1 MATHMPPLLVK
12 DLSALWTGDRVLRD
26 VSVLMAGGQV
36 VEVGSVDVPS
46 GAVVID
52 GSGRIGVPGLVDAH
66 THLVHA
72 GTRLGDFARRLAG
85 ASYTEILEGGGGI
98 HTTVAATR
106 AASEASLAGLA
117 RTRLRAMLERG
128 VTTVEIKS
136 GYGLDVATEVKMLR
150 AARAAAWPID
160 VSTTFLGAHAVPA
173 GRDRAEYVAEVS
185 GPMLEACAPLC
196 EAIDVYCDR
205 GAFTVDEA
213 ATILAAGKAR
223 GLALRVHAEQVAHTG
238 VAALGA
244 RMGALSCDHLEQ
256 LDDEGVAAL
265 AEHGTVAMLLPGA
278 MLYLRDAPP
287 PVAKLRAAGVRMAVA
302 TDFNPGSSPVAD
314 LWTCA
319 TLSCLTMGLSPE
331 EALAGITVNAARAL
345 GRPGKGWIGPG
356 SAADLAI
363 FEPPPGEIADP
374 RVLVQH
380 MGGHRAEM
388 VFIAGRRAC

>member
-1 MATHMPPLLVK
+1 MPPLLVK

-26 VSVLMAGGQV
+26 VSILMVGGKV
-36 VEVGSVDVPS
+36 VELGSVAVPS

-52 GSGRIGVPGLVDAH
+52 GGGKVGVPGLVDAH

-72 GTRLGDFARRLAG
+72 GTRLGDFVKRLSG
-85 ASYTEILEGGGGI
+85 TSYTEILEGGGGI

-106 AASEASLAGLA
+106 AASEESLAGLCRA
-117 RTRLRAMLERG
+117 RLRAMLERG
-128 VTTVEIKS
+128 VTTVASKS
-136 GYGLDVATEVKMLR
+136 GYGLDVATEVRMLR

-160 VSTTFLGAHAVPA
+160 VSTTFLGAHAVPP
-173 GRDRAEYVAEVS
+173 GCDRGQYIDEVC
-185 GPMLEACAPLC
+185 GPMLTACAPLC
-196 EAIDVYCDR
+196 EALDVYCDR
-205 GAFTVDEA
+205 GAFTLDEA
-213 ATILAAGKAR
+213 VRILAAGKAR

-238 VAALGA
+238 VAAVAA

-256 LDDEGVAAL
+256 LDDEGVAAM
-265 AEHGTVAMLLPGA
+265 AEHNTIAMLLPGA
-278 MLYLRDAPP
+278 MVYLRDPPP
-287 PVAKLRAAGVRMAVA
+287 PVAKLRAAGVHMAVA

-319 TLSCLTMGLSPE
+319 TLACLTMGLSPE
-331 EALAGITVNAARAL
+331 EALAGITWNAARAL
-345 GRPGKGWIGPG
+345 GRTGKGWIGPG
-356 SAADLAI
+356 SAADLAL
-363 FEPPPGEIADP
+363 FAPPPGEIADP

>member
-1 MATHMPPLLVK
+1 M
-12 DLSALWTGDRVLRD
+12 DLC
-26 VSVLMAGGQV
+26 
-36 VEVGSVDVPS
+36 
-46 GAVVID
+46 
-52 GSGRIGVPGLVDAH
+52 
-66 THLVHA
+66 
-72 GTRLGDFARRLAG
+72 
-85 ASYTEILEGGGGI
+85 
-98 HTTVAATR
+98 
-106 AASEASLAGLA
+106 
-117 RTRLRAMLERG
+117 
-128 VTTVEIKS
+128 
-136 GYGLDVATEVKMLR
+136 LDVEQLPLVA
-150 AARAAAWPID
+150 P
-160 VSTTFLGAHAVPA
+160 HA
-173 GRDRAEYVAEVS
+173 DF
-185 GPMLEACAPLC
+185 
-196 EAIDVYCDR
+196 IDVYCDR

-363 FEPPPGEIADP
+363 FDPPPGEIADP